1 MPAEIPQDIMQEMN
15 NQMISVSNR
24 IKMIQQRADEMDK
37 EIDSRNI
44 VWKKNI
50 DQFNYELNLMSK
62 ELSDLKKEFKVY
74 LRDIMKIINEFRA
87 SAKKSSFDELKKDVD
102 ALQFENLIT
111 HAQFKRLMED

>member
-24 IKMIQQRADEMDK
+24 IRLIQQRANDMDK
-37 EIDSRNI
+37 EIDKRNI
-44 VWKKNI
+44 NWKKNI
-50 DQFNYELNLMSK
+50 EQFNYEISLMSK
-62 ELSDLKKEFKVY
+62 ELSNLKKEFKVY

-87 SAKKSSFDELKKDVD
+87 SAKKSSFDEFKKDVD